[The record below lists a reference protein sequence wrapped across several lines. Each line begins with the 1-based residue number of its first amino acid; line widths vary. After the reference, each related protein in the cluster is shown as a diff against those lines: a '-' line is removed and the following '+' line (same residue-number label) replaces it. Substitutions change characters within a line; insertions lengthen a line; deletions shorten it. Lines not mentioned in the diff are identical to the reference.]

1 MMTKIDSCQ
10 DFMSHLDAYLDG
22 ELDTETCMEMEKH
35 AAECESCRTEMGW
48 RTSVLEMCA
57 GLDADVT
64 VPEECHAA
72 WKQAIVSARPA
83 ARHKAPSRWTAGI
96 AACLALWLGLTSV
109 LRSGGMLN
117 ETEDSRQYA
126 VETTA
131 YDAQEAYEESNSMMM
146 RSAAPEVES
155 GYMLSSDGQADDPTT
170 GSMARQEQ
178 KVIRSATR
186 SLESTAYDADL
197 TTLTD
202 LVAEYD
208 AYFESRNESGRA
220 LSLDGQGRSL
230 HAVIRVPTSS
240 LDNFLASLVAVGTTV
255 QRTDSA
261 EDISEQYYDS
271 ASRLESQRAQLK
283 RLQEM
288 YASAETV
295 EELLSIEARIGEVQ
309 YEIESLESALARWD
323 SQIHYST
330 VHVYLSEVAEAN
342 RFVTMETTL
351 GDRISKAFKNS
362 INWLVG
368 FFQDAL
374 VVLAKI
380 APMLVVIIPAA
391 LVIFFLFR
399 LIRRFVLRRR

>member
-10 DFMSHLDAYLDG
+10 DFWAHLDDYLDG
-22 ELDTETCMEMEKH
+22 ELDTQACTEMEKH

-48 RTSVLEMCA
+48 RTSILEMCA
-57 GLDADVT
+57 GLDAEVS

-72 WKQAIVSARPA
+72 WKQAIVSAGSAR
-83 ARHKAPSRWTAGI
+83 RHKLPSRWTAGI
-96 AACLALWLGLTSV
+96 AACLALWLGLTGV

-117 ETEDSRQYA
+117 EKVESRQYA
-126 VETTA
+126 VETTS
-131 YDAQEAYEESNSMMM
+131 YDTQEAYEESSSVMM
-146 RSAAPEVES
+146 RSAAPAES
-155 GYMLSSDGQADDPTT
+155 EYMLSSDGQADNPTT
-170 GSMARQEQ
+170 GSMARQEP

-220 LSLDGQGRSL
+220 LSLDGQGRNL

-240 LDNFLASLVAVGTTV
+240 LDSFLASLVAVGTTV

-261 EDISEQYYDS
+261 EDISERYYDS

-295 EELLSIEARIGEVQ
+295 EELLSIEARISEVQ
-309 YEIESLESALARWD
+309 YEIDSLESSLAHWD
-323 SQIHYST
+323 SQISYST

-351 GDRISKAFKNS
+351 SDRISKAFKNS

-374 VVLAKI
+374 VVLAEI
-380 APMLVVIIPAA
+380 APMLVVIVPAA
-391 LVIFFLFR
+391 LLVFFLFR
-399 LIRRFVLRRR
+399 LIRRLVLRRR